1 MLADLL
7 MLLMLAGLKN
17 EIDLLMQQQQVSQE
31 QKDFLINVKE
41 PILER
46 PDVYTSLL
54 TDTCKG
60 TYSTY

>member
-31 QKDFLINVKE
+31 
-41 PILER
+41 
-46 PDVYTSLL
+46 
-54 TDTCKG
+54 
-60 TYSTY
+60 